1 MSRLIVLI
9 VVIVVVL
16 GGMFFLSRSPKQQ
29 PTHTIEVVVPT
40 PGGNAH

>member
-9 VVIVVVL
+9 ILAVLVI
-16 GGMFFLSRSPKQQ
+16 GAIFFLSRSPRQQ
-29 PTHTIEVVVPT
+29 PTHTIEVTVPA